1 VFLYNLLDLKRPT
14 WEGPELGAGKHTIV
28 FDFTTDGPGLG
39 KGGMPVGEGT
49 YMTIEKTGGVK

>member
-28 FDFTTDGPGLG
+28 FDFTTDGPGDWAR
-39 KGGMPVGEGT
+39 EGCRWERVL
-49 YMTIEKTGGVK
+49 I